1 MSTRRTQP
9 AQLGFD
15 ALLAGAERDNVNQQK
30 ARECAHLPGTMEEAL
45 PFYRALIDKHHAA
58 MLAGDAATA
67 MALREEAHRLG
78 EKLNNFEPG
87 ISADDDAPGCVLE
100 RETRAPDGTVPLW
113 GQTGTFE
120 IAIGAMRV
128 RIEMDGIFGIAS
140 SVYHW
145 IGFAAHVV
153 ELDKPFFSET
163 GFYSFVAVG
172 GELEPGFFPDSFTRA
187 VIEATI
193 RRKMKGKLVAI
204 KPEYR
209 RRKERAS

>member
-1 MSTRRTQP
+1 MSRRIQH

-15 ALLAGAERDNVNQQK
+15 ALLADAERDNVHQQM
-30 ARECAHLPGTMEEAL
+30 ARECAHLPGSMKEAI
-45 PFYRALIDKHHAA
+45 PFYRALIDRHHAA
-58 MLAGDAATA
+58 MLAGDAASV
-67 MALREEAHRLG
+67 MQMREEAHRLA

-87 ISADDDAPGCVLE
+87 ISADEDAPGCVLE

-120 IAIGAMRV
+120 ISICAMRV
-128 RIEMDGIFGIAS
+128 RIEVDGIFGIAS

-145 IGFAAHVV
+145 IGFAAHAV

-163 GFYSFVAVG
+163 GYHSFVAVG
-172 GELEPGFFPDSFTRA
+172 GELEPGFLPDSFTRA

-193 RRKMKGKLVAI
+193 TRKLKGKLVAI

-209 RRKERAS
+209 RKKKRVS